1 MDSYEQ
7 TLDYYREA
15 VSLGFSANQVIS
27 DLEDD
32 ENTSIEALREIK
44 AIRLFGY

>member
-7 TLDYYREA
+7 TLGSYREA
-15 VSLGFSANQVIS
+15 VSLGFSANQVIN

-32 ENTSIEALREIK
+32 ENTNIEALEEIK
-44 AIRLFGY
+44 TIHQFGY